1 MLIKKTTLCFLLIL
15 ASLSQGFAKTK
26 NLCTEHVKDSVVLC
40 GKVEGYEDAPDRYVM
55 ISLLL
60 PYAKGNEAGRSEYE
74 AYWMHTYMDA
84 SGSFSVTFPLERA
97 TVTSISCH
105 PTWMKGI
112 SRHISLTPGDSI
124 YVSFDIVNKCISKF
138 ARNGMEEETEFE
150 KLSGVKTD
158 ITFADTITP
167 AHLGVALDS
176 VVTRYAGQESFSQEH
191 TDKEKAFLNALCMQL
206 LVYCNRID
214 EARGVTILDGDT
226 ASCLRM
232 AIHRLPIDEN
242 SIYDNVDFPFLT
254 NAVVDRAMR
263 HIREETG
270 KDNFE
275 TLRDILLPVFSD
287 EKGNVSV
294 WGQYALIRAL
304 TASDLHGRSYVDSLK
319 NDIMHVFSNEQMKDW
334 WIQTCDGLWSEPTD
348 RCLFDGLS
356 RMEKIN
362 GIRKSHKSQYIDLV
376 FFRPVKES
384 YKRLFMLENLRRD
397 FHKSHSLSFVFCAIV
412 ENDSELAELEK
423 FKLRYPEESFIVFT
437 KDEYVDIMND
447 VSASWP
453 LKVMTIDK
461 KGRVLSEPLDF
472 EDGEFALRYRLRN
485 LLKKQ

>member
-1 MLIKKTTLCFLLIL
+1 
-15 ASLSQGFAKTK
+15 
-26 NLCTEHVKDSVVLC
+26 
-40 GKVEGYEDAPDRYVM
+40 
-55 ISLLL
+55 
-60 PYAKGNEAGRSEYE
+60 
-74 AYWMHTYMDA
+74 MH
-84 SGSFSVTFPLERA
+84 
-97 TVTSISCH
+97 
-105 PTWMKGI
+105 
-112 SRHISLTPGDSI
+112 
-124 YVSFDIVNKCISKF
+124 
-138 ARNGMEEETEFE
+138 
-150 KLSGVKTD
+150 
-158 ITFADTITP
+158 
-167 AHLGVALDS
+167 
-176 VVTRYAGQESFSQEH
+176 
-191 TDKEKAFLNALCMQL
+191 L
-206 LVYCNRID
+206 LVYCDRID
-214 EARGVTILDGDT
+214 KARGVTILDSDT
-226 ASCLRM
+226 TSCLRW
-232 AIHRLPIDEN
+232 AINRLPIDES
-242 SIYDNVDFPFLT
+242 SIYNNVDFPIIMNT
-254 NAVVDRAMR
+254 AVDRAMR

-319 NDIMHVFSNEQMKDW
+319 NDIMHIFSNEQMKDW
-334 WIQTCDGLWSEPTD
+334 WIQTCDSLWSEPTD